1 LILSHRFASCA
12 SMTVVKPVEI
22 RVDSDG
28 GFIDFNLTMVSF
40 HRTADGVC
48 HVTAQGFHQGRIVG
62 FRVDMGSAWERQ
74 DLENSRIS
82 LYWGEATLISIGEE
96 SDAFL
101 QVVDEAWQTNLGRQK
116 MRDRIPFIA
125 VGLDSDP
132 RSMED
137 LPISMKL
144 FSQTDSEEDD
154 AEFFLNVDARNL
166 SVQFREKDPE
176 YRRGVVVALSAM
188 AS

>member
-1 LILSHRFASCA
+1 
-12 SMTVVKPVEI
+12 MTVVKLVEV

-28 GFIDFNLTMVSF
+28 GFIDFDLTMLDF
-40 HRTADGVC
+40 HRAADGVC
-48 HVTAQGFHQGRIVG
+48 HVTAQGLHRGRIVG
-62 FRVDMGSAWERQ
+62 FRVSLGSTWERQ
-74 DLENSRIS
+74 VLEDSRIS
-82 LYWGEATLISIGEE
+82 LYWGEATLISIGEA

-101 QVVDEAWQTNLGRQK
+101 QVVDEAWQTNLSHPT
-116 MRDRIPFIA
+116 MRDRISFIA

-132 RSMED
+132 GLMED

-144 FSQTDSEEDD
+144 FSKTDSEEDD